1 MGEESQG
8 PEAPETGRPEV
19 YPTCIVLIW
28 GRTRSQ
34 ARREPFLDAAEVNN
48 YTSVMADA
56 ATGLIIAEDYRSLPE
71 TGRRYQLIEGDLY
84 MAPAPNRFHQDI
96 SFNIGFILAKYLEDR
111 PIGKAYFAPFDVY
124 LTEHDVFQPDLVFI
138 ARENF
143 AILTD
148 AGVEGA
154 PDLVIE
160 ILSAKTAK
168 LDRKLK
174 IRVYARTGVKELW
187 LVDPDMRVVEVFVL
201 PKNSQQPAA
210 IYRENDRF
218 ASSFFPGLAFEVA
231 IFFKR

>member
-1 MGEESQG
+1 
-8 PEAPETGRPEV
+8 
-19 YPTCIVLIW
+19 
-28 GRTRSQ
+28 
-34 ARREPFLDAAEVNN
+34 
-48 YTSVMADA
+48 
-56 ATGLIIAEDYRSLPE
+56 
-71 TGRRYQLIEGDLY
+71 

-96 SFNIGFILAKYLEDR
+96 SFNIEFILAKYLEAH
-111 PIGKAYFAPFDVY
+111 PIGKVYDAPFDVY

-148 AGVEGA
+148 AGAEGA

-160 ILSAKTAK
+160 ILSAKTAR

-187 LVDPDMRVVEVFVL
+187 LVDPDLRVVEVFDL
-201 PKNSQQPAA
+201 PKDSQQPAA
-210 IYRENDRF
+210 IHRENDRF
-218 ASSFFPGLAFEVA
+218 TSSFFPGLAFEVS